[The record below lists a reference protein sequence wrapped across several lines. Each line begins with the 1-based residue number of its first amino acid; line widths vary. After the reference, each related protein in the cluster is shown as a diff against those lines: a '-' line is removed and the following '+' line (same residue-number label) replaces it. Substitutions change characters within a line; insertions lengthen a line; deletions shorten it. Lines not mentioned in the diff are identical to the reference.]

1 MINILNGL
9 TNAFGLLLQSSQDA
23 ANGSNEFCIAAMPI
37 LRIVGIVV
45 FVIKVAVPIILIV
58 VGMIE
63 LARAVGEKEE
73 KEIKAAQDRLVKRAI
88 AAILVFLVITIVGIL
103 FKVLGQ
109 EQYRQCMTCV
119 TSPFSDECKS
129 ATLE

>member
-9 TNAFGLLLQSSQDA
+9 TDVFGLFLQSQDA
-23 ANGSNEFCIAAMPI
+23 ANSGSDFCTAAMPI

-63 LARAVGEKEE
+63 LAKAVGEKDE
-73 KEIKAAQDRLVKRAI
+73 KDIKAAQDRLVKRAI

-119 TSPFSDECKS
+119 TSPFSGDCKS
-129 ATLE
+129 AVLE